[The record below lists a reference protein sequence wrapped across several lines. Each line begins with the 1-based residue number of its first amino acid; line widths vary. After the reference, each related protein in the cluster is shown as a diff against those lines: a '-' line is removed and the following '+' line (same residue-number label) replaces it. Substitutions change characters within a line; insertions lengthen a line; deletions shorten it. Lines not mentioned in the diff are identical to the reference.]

1 MLRNPNAKNMLLLMR
16 QMHMHRIKTTMA
28 MEIVVHSRY
37 KPTYIYV
44 YGRDFTTVVVS
55 DTSGHVVSNHT

>member
-1 MLRNPNAKNMLLLMR
+1 
-16 QMHMHRIKTTMA
+16 MHRIKTTMA